1 MGSSRWL
8 DQWVGAWKQKT
19 GRWGRRRS
27 MKEACVWTYGSK
39 HQLGLSL
46 NPMVMPVRE
55 HPTMDETM

>member
-1 MGSSRWL
+1 
-8 DQWVGAWKQKT
+8 
-19 GRWGRRRS
+19 